1 MVHRP
6 IRVLVIDDSALVRE
20 VLTGI
25 LSQDRRIEVVGTA
38 ADPIQAA
45 QKVKELKP
53 DVLTLDLE
61 MPRMDGLTFLE
72 KLMASFPL
80 PVIVISSMA
89 QKGGAATIRALEL
102 GAVDF
107 VTKPALGVGA
117 GLKELLSEITG
128 KVRNAAAANLE
139 VLRRQARQKKT
150 EHLQSPPREPL
161 EMQQAEKSLIKSTD
175 KVIAIGA
182 STGGTVAVKTI
193 LSLLPA
199 NIPGILVVLHMPPTF
214 TASYAKSLNNSS
226 RLKVKEAADGD
237 PFSTGC
243 AYIAPGDKHLL
254 LDKNMQGG
262 FRLKLDTGP
271 PVNHHRPSVDKLFRS
286 VANMASSNSMGVV
299 LTGMGGDGARGL
311 KEMHDRGSY
320 TVVQDEKTSV
330 VFGMPRQAISL
341 GAADR
346 VMPLED
352 IAGAIINYIKGEMIS

>member
-1 MVHRP
+1 MALRK
-6 IRVLVIDDSALVRE
+6 IRVLVVDDSALVRE

-45 QKVKELKP
+45 KKIKELKP
-53 DVLTLDLE
+53 DVITLDLE

-89 QKGGAATIRALEL
+89 QKGGSATIRALEL
-102 GAVDF
+102 GAIDF

-117 GLKELLSEITG
+117 GLKELFPEIAG
-128 KVRNAAAANLE
+128 KVKNAAAANLE

-150 EHLQSPPREPL
+150 EPLQSLPKEPV
-161 EMQQAEKSLIKSTD
+161 EMQQAEKNIIKSTD

-182 STGGTVAVKTI
+182 STGGTVAVKSI

-199 NIPGILVVLHMPPTF
+199 NLPGILVVLHMPPTF
-214 TASYAKSLNNSS
+214 TASYAQSLNNSC

-237 PFSTGC
+237 TLSTGC
-243 AYIAPGDKHLL
+243 VYIAPGDKHML
-254 LDKNMQGG
+254 LDKNSLG
-262 FRLKLDTGP
+262 FHLRIDSGP
-271 PVNHHRPSVDKLFRS
+271 PVNHHRPSVDKMFYS
-286 VANMASSNSMGVV
+286 VAGIASSNSMGVI

-320 TVVQDEKTSV
+320 TIVQDKKTSV

-346 VMPLED
+346 VLPLEE
-352 IAGAIINYIKGEMIS
+352 IAGAIVNYIKGEMIS

>member
-1 MVHRP
+1 MVLRP

-25 LSQDRRIEVVGTA
+25 LSQDKRIEVIGTA

-117 GLKELLSEITG
+117 GLKELLSEITD
-128 KVRNAAAANLE
+128 KVKNAAAANLE

-150 EHLQSPPREPL
+150 EHLHSPPKEPL
-161 EMQQAEKSLIKSTD
+161 EMQQAEKTLIKSTD
-175 KVIAIGA
+175 KVIVIGA

-254 LDKNMQGG
+254 LDKNMQG
-262 FRLKLDTGP
+262 FRIKLDTGP
-271 PVNHHRPSVDKLFRS
+271 PVNRHRPSVDKLFHS
-286 VANMASSNSMGVV
+286 VASIASSNSMGVI

-311 KEMHDRGSY
+311 KEMHERGSY
-320 TVVQDEKTSV
+320 TIVQDEKTSV

-346 VMPLED
+346 VLPLEE
-352 IAGAIINYIKGEMIS
+352 IAGAIVNYIKGEMIS